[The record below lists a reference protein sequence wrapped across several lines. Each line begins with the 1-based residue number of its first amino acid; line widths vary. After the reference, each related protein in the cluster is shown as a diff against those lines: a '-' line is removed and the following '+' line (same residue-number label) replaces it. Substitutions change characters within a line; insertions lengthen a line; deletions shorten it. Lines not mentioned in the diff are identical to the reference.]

1 MVDTVVITSENPGAP
16 EGHEQAMID
25 LVDKSAQIPSDGLSD
40 PQSSSETAEDR
51 PQWLP
56 EKFKSPEDLAKAYA
70 ELESK
75 LGGNK
80 PTEPSATPSDT
91 PAPQDAQQAL
101 QEKGLDL
108 NEFSQ
113 EFSQK
118 GELSPESYEK
128 LTKAGFDKNLV
139 DQYIAG
145 QKALASQ
152 YETSIKAEIGGDEK
166 YSEMTTWA
174 KANMTPAEIDAFN
187 AAVSSGNMDQA
198 KLAVL
203 GLATKYSKAVGTEPS
218 RLLGGQQAASADVFE
233 STAQVTE
240 AMRDPRYGKDM
251 RFTREVEN
259 MFAKAFDSSPMR

>member
-25 LVDKSAQIPSDGLSD
+25 LVDKSAQIPSDGLGD
-40 PQSSSETAEDR
+40 PQPSSETAEDR

-75 LGGNK
+75 LGGQK
-80 PTEPSATPSDT
+80 TPAPDATPSDA
-91 PAPQDAQQAL
+91 PAPQDAQKAL
-101 QEKGLDL
+101 NEKGLDM

-113 EFSQK
+113 EFAQK

-145 QKALASQ
+145 QRALATQ
-152 YETSIKAEIGGDEK
+152 YESSIKAEIGGDEK

-203 GLATKYSKAVGTEPS
+203 GLATKYSKAVGSEPQ
-218 RLLGGQQAASADVFE
+218 RLLGGQQAAGADVFE

-240 AMRDPRYGKDM
+240 AMRDPRYKNDPAF
-251 RFTREVEN
+251 R
-259 MFAKAFDSSPMR
+259 AKVQAKLARSNIF

>member
-25 LVDKSAQIPSDGLSD
+25 LVDKSAQIPSDGLTD

-56 EKFKSPEDLAKAYA
+56 EKFKSPEDMAKAYA

-75 LGGNK
+75 LGQPK
-80 PTEPSATPSDT
+80 QDATPSDN
-91 PAPQDAQQAL
+91 PEAPQEAQQAL

-113 EFSQK
+113 EFASK
-118 GELSPESYEK
+118 GELSTESYEK
-128 LTKAGFDKNLV
+128 LAKAGFDKNLV
-139 DQYIAG
+139 DQYIEG
-145 QKALASQ
+145 QRALASQ
-152 YETSIKAEIGGDEK
+152 YETSIKAEVGGEEK
-166 YSEMTTWA
+166 YSEMVTWA
-174 KANMTPAEIDAFN
+174 KANMTPAEITAFN
-187 AAVSSGNMDQA
+187 SAVSSGNTDQA

-203 GLATKYSKAVGTEPS
+203 GLATKYSKANGSEPQ
-218 RLLGGQQAASADVFE
+218 RLLGGQQNATADVFE

-240 AMRDPRYGKDM
+240 AMRDPRYKNDPAF
-251 RFTREVEN
+251 R
-259 MFAKAFDSSPMR
+259 AKVQQKLSRSNVF